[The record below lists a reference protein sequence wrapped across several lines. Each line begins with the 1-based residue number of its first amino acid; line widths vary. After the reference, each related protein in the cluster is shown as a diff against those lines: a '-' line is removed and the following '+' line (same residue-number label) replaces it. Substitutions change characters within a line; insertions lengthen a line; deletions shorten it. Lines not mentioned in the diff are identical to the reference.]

1 MRDLGD
7 ICRLAIDWRTCT
19 CKWFRLITLLCKLE
33 ARRRAQVSLN
43 WHVETQKQTC
53 WTACSID
60 HYSFESHITRMHS
73 KIEKDFNSLKNKSS
87 IDWHDRKL
95 WSLILWLS
103 LSSSAVDRCL
113 ASLTASIHTGKVYKC
128 QFYLLKKFPYQT
140 FISVYWLTTSDKIQ
154 FGRKKELNLPLGC
167 LVSMFLEQRFPILSR
182 INVWWCLWEQIHY
195 AIRQIQRCWTCF
207 YSCGFCLIIISSG
220 HITNWLV
227 AVHVRTHSKT
237 SDRADAT
244 TPGRAGRP
252 RVPVAS
258 SASASY
264 NMGWANFF
272 C

>member
-60 HYSFESHITRMHS
+60 HYSFESHITGMHS
-73 KIEKDFNSLKNKSS
+73 KIEKDFYSLKNKSS

-103 LSSSAVDRCL
+103 LSSSAVDPLYVWLHWLPLYIRGRFTNV
-113 ASLTASIHTGKVYKC
+113 SFI
-128 QFYLLKKFPYQT
+128 KKFPYQT

-207 YSCGFCLIIISSG
+207 YSCGFCLIIISWSCG

-227 AVHVRTHSKT
+227 AVHVHTAKLATGRTL
-237 SDRADAT
+237 
-244 TPGRAGRP
+244 PPRAGPGGRGY
-252 RVPVAS
+252 R
-258 SASASY
+258 
-264 NMGWANFF
+264 
-272 C
+272 